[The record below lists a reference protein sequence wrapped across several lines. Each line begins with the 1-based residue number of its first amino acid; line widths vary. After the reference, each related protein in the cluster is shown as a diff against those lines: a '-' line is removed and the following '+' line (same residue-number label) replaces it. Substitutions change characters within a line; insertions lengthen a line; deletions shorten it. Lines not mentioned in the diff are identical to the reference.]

1 MLKGQD
7 IICISSADWDAPLW
21 TNKQHLMSRL
31 SEHNRI
37 LYVESLGLRQ
47 PTLAAHDRK
56 RIRRRVRHYFQGPR
70 KVPDKNVWV
79 LSPLVIPF
87 YRSGALRKINAWLL
101 LREVLSASAKM
112 GLKNPI
118 LWSYIPNA
126 YALVSHLGEKLV
138 VYHCVDNLASIAGVP
153 REAVESMETLFLHQ
167 ADAVITTSKALYD
180 DRKLLNPNTYLF
192 TNVADAEHFGKA
204 LLPEIPVAA
213 PIRELPHPVAG
224 YVGALDAYKVDF
236 ALLAEVAKILPEW
249 SFALIG
255 PVGQGQPDTEL
266 GELKTL
272 PNVHLLGHVDY
283 KVIPSYL
290 KGIDVAM
297 IPHHLSEYTQ
307 SSFPMKLY
315 EYMAAGRPVVSTPL
329 PAIRNIDLVSFAD
342 TPEAFARALEQEL
355 SNNTPP
361 AVRAR
366 VEEAKQHTWEE
377 RIKSF
382 DRVLDQVY
390 ARRQNQEQTASTHSD

>member
-1 MLKGQD
+1 MLTGQD

-31 SEHNRI
+31 AENNRI
-37 LYVESLGLRQ
+37 LYVESLGLRT
-47 PTLAAHDRK
+47 PTLALHDRR
-56 RIRRRVRHYFQGPR
+56 RIKRRVIHYFQGPR

-79 LSPLVIPF
+79 LSPLVIPL
-87 YRSGALRKINAWLL
+87 YRTRWLRTLNAWLL
-101 LREVLSASAKM
+101 LREVRHAANQL

-126 YALVSHLGEKLV
+126 YALVSQLEEKLV

-153 REAVESMETLFLHQ
+153 RAAVQSMESLFLQQ

-180 DRKLLNPNTYLF
+180 ARKDQNPNTYLF

-213 PIRELPHPVAG
+213 PLRELPHPIAG

-236 ALLAEVAKILPEW
+236 PFLAQVARSLPDW
-249 SFALIG
+249 SFVLIG
-255 PVGQGQPDTEL
+255 PVGQGQPDTDL
-266 GELKTL
+266 GELKEL

-290 KGIDVAM
+290 KGIDVAV
-297 IPHHLSEYTQ
+297 IPHRLSEYTQ

-315 EYMAAGRPVVSTPL
+315 EYLAAGRPVVSTPL
-329 PAIRNIDLVSFAD
+329 PSIRNEALVGFAE
-342 TPEAFARALEQEL
+342 TPETFAEALVREFRQNCPE
-355 SNNTPP
+355 

-390 ARRQNQEQTASTHSD
+390 GKRAQRTPPSV